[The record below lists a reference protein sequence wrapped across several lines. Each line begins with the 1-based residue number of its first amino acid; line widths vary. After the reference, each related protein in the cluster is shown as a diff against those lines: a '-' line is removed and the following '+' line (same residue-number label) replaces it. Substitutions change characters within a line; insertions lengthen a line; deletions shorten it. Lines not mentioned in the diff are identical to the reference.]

1 MIRTESCGPRI
12 QTIGPPSDQGHTHET
27 VVTVPCSAMAET
39 GVAMRCLALWRC
51 VRNLAVLLLVAFYAG
66 HASGQTPAKC
76 FAAARTPAS
85 AATTQRVAAASET
98 RIWKTITVGGSKGV
112 NAVRV
117 AMEVAPC
124 PVVIGD
130 DADEILGRPAF
141 PFGRKLVELDLV
153 VVSVFELGLGDQS
166 SRNDVELASAVEVS
180 LRDVYARAI
189 ALGFELCP
197 AEVGPALRLQYLDQP
212 LGEFLRIAMTPVAR
226 YTGELVDFTLGNGGA
241 GLMLVGGNGD
251 PAATVPSAVRFV
263 FVRPRADSIA
273 RGKPPANGEDVAK
286 R

>member
-1 MIRTESCGPRI
+1 
-12 QTIGPPSDQGHTHET
+12 
-27 VVTVPCSAMAET
+27 MAET
-39 GVAMRCLALWRC
+39 GVAMRYSALWRY
-51 VRNLAVLLLVAFYAG
+51 VRNLAVILPVALHAG

-76 FAAARTPAS
+76 PAPAAAPATS
-85 AATTQRVAAASET
+85 VAATQTVAAAGQT
-98 RIWKTITVGGSKGV
+98 RIWKTISVGGSNGV

-117 AMEVAPC
+117 AMEAAPC
-124 PVVIGD
+124 PTLIGD

-141 PFGRKLVELDLV
+141 PFGRKPVELDLV
-153 VVSVFELGLGDQS
+153 VVSVFELGLGDQA

-180 LRDVYARAI
+180 LRDVYARAV

-212 LGEFLRIAMTPVAR
+212 LGEFLHIAMTPVAR
-226 YTGELVDFTLGNGGA
+226 YTGELVDFTVGNGGA

-251 PAATVPSAVRFV
+251 PAATVPGTVRFV

-273 RGKPPANGEDVAK
+273 HGKPPANGEDVAK